1 MKEIEVKILEIDV
14 DKVVSKLVD
23 IGAVKEGESDIS
35 ASHYDFEDNTLH
47 KSGISLRLRKWGDK
61 IEFTSKKK
69 LNSEHDKIRE
79 ELQVEVNDFDEMD
92 KILKSIGFGEKIDMN
107 KKRISYV
114 LGDIRFE
121 IDTYEGIP
129 TFLEI
134 EAPSEEILEEMVLK
148 LGFSMKDTKPWN
160 GKKVWKHY
168 GKI

>member
-1 MKEIEVKILEIDV
+1 
-14 DKVVSKLVD
+14 
-23 IGAVKEGESDIS
+23 
-35 ASHYDFEDNTLH
+35 
-47 KSGISLRLRKWGDK
+47 
-61 IEFTSKKK
+61 
-69 LNSEHDKIRE
+69 
-79 ELQVEVNDFDEMD
+79 
-92 KILKSIGFGEKIDMN
+92 MN